1 MSATTLSAH
10 TTGVLTMPAIS
21 KILIAAAVLLSIAWV
36 SSQDTYEEQ
45 REAMHYQNM
54 VCAGHWP
61 DYKNENPEC

>member
-1 MSATTLSAH
+1 
-10 TTGVLTMPAIS
+10 MPAIS

>member
-1 MSATTLSAH
+1 MT
-10 TTGVLTMPAIS
+10 IES
-21 KILIAAAVLLSIAWV
+21 KILIALALIASVAWC

-61 DYKNENPEC
+61 DYKNQKPECIK